1 MEIADKTEER
11 LEMVAVKAGNH
22 THMADDIDC
31 VVSQMDCLCQWQW
44 LNYRLMILNYLQ
56 GVVACQMG
64 RLDESYLLSSV
75 GIQWSRCSVNNDG
88 CKLLSMREVIWNR
101 SECG

>member
-1 MEIADKTEER
+1 
-11 LEMVAVKAGNH
+11 
-22 THMADDIDC
+22 
-31 VVSQMDCLCQWQW
+31 
-44 LNYRLMILNYLQ
+44 MILNYLQ

-88 CKLLSMREVIWNR
+88 CKLL
-101 SECG
+101 